1 MKLRSIYKSVCVK
14 HMVWEDGSTQK
25 VIKMVLLRVI

>member
-1 MKLRSIYKSVCVK
+1 MKLRSIYKSVFVK
-14 HMVWEDGSTQK
+14 QMVWEDGSTQK